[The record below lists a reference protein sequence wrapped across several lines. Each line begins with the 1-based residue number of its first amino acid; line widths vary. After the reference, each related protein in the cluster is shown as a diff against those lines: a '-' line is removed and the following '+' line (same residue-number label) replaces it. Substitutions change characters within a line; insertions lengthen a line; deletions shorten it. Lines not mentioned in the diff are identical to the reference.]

1 MTGMDEAAA
10 FRGKQLVAVFAHP
23 DDESLAA
30 GGLLS
35 WCAALGARVTLLCAT
50 RGENGGRH
58 SQRAEGADGPEGPE
72 TREARDTLGVRREH
86 ELHAAAR
93 ALGAHDV
100 LLLRHEDGML
110 PWVDPS
116 ALEAEI
122 VATIRGRRADVVV
135 TFDTDGLYW
144 HPDHIAI
151 HERTTSALRTISRVG
166 SESRG
171 YEPDTPHDIAE
182 SADPALYYV
191 TMPPAAMRDVVDYA
205 SHGPAGPDTTPHIL
219 GVRDPDAFGAEAPSP
234 TLIVDTGQYAVQKLR
249 ALHCH
254 RSQMRG
260 CALEALSEQDAPRF
274 LGLEHYRRA
283 PIGGPALPFIE
294 HLRRPSDAVTRV
306 ERA

>member
-1 MTGMDEAAA
+1 MTRIDLAA
-10 FRGKQLVAVFAHP
+10 FRGKQLLAVFAHP

-58 SQRAEGADGPEGPE
+58 SQRGEGAAGVETPEV
-72 TREARDTLGVRREH
+72 RDTLAVCREH

-110 PWVDPS
+110 PWVDP
-116 ALEAEI
+116 ATLEAEI
-122 VATIRGRRADVVV
+122 VEAVRVHRADVVV

-151 HERTTSALRTISRVG
+151 HERTTSAIMAISGGG
-166 SESRG
+166 SQSRAD
-171 YEPDTPHDIAE
+171 ETDTPHDIAE
-182 SADPALYYV
+182 SAGPALYYV
-191 TMPPAAMRDVVDYA
+191 TIPPGAMRNIVDYA
-205 SHGPAGPDTTPHIL
+205 SRGPAVPDTATHIL
-219 GVRDPDAFGAEAPSP
+219 GIQNPDAFGAEAPSP

-249 ALHCH
+249 ALRCH

-283 PIGGPALPFIE
+283 PIEGPALPFIE

-306 ERA
+306 ESA

>member
-1 MTGMDEAAA
+1 MTRIDQAAA
-10 FRGKQLVAVFAHP
+10 FRGKQLLAVFAHP
-23 DDESLAA
+23 ADESLAA

-58 SQRAEGADGPEGPE
+58 SQRREGAAGVETPEV
-72 TREARDTLGVRREH
+72 RDTLGICREH

-110 PWVDPS
+110 PWVDP
-116 ALEAEI
+116 ATLEAEI
-122 VATIRGRRADVVV
+122 VEAVRVHRADVVV

-151 HERTTSALRTISRVG
+151 HERTTSAIMAISGGG
-166 SESRG
+166 SQSRAD
-171 YEPDTPHDIAE
+171 ETDAPHDIAE
-182 SADPALYYV
+182 SAGPALYYV
-191 TMPPAAMRDVVDYA
+191 TIPPGAMRNVVDYA
-205 SHGPAGPDTTPHIL
+205 SRGPAVPDTATHIL
-219 GVRDPDAFGAEAPSP
+219 GIQNPDAFGAEAPSP

-249 ALHCH
+249 ALRCH

-274 LGLEHYRRA
+274 LGVEHYRRA

-306 ERA
+306 ESA